1 MKNNAI
7 LIAGKT
13 NPTSGTK
20 IAGKNVAV
28 IFNL

>member
-1 MKNNAI
+1 MKNSAI

-13 NPTSGTK
+13 NPTRGTR

-28 IFNL
+28 IR

>member
-13 NPTSGTK
+13 SPTRGTK
-20 IAGKNVAV
+20 IAGKNAAV
-28 IFNL
+28 IL